1 MFEAIGLWGEWRHR
15 RASMGSIPFREDRMG
30 NLQCVS
36 RASSKCGKV
45 ISAWTLKGTWKD
57 FVRYQGSLM
66 RSTTS

>member
-1 MFEAIGLWGEWRHR
+1 
-15 RASMGSIPFREDRMG
+15 MGSIPFREDRMG